1 MKADQLHDRL
11 LTLRFELQ
19 RTFGLQGL
27 LGALLIGAAAIV
39 TVSATSVE
47 SGSHDALVPAQT
59 SRAARTAGA
68 QHATHERSAVG
79 DAVALD
85 TLPALFPGFT
95 QSADDIAVIFAQA
108 HDSNLTLG
116 SAEYQVTTEA
126 GAPFTRYQVLL
137 PVKDQYSAIRRFLAA
152 VLNNVPNAA
161 LQAIHVERPAV
172 DGNILDA
179 RVRFELIYRA
189 AQP

>member
-1 MKADQLHDRL
+1 MKADQLQDML
-11 LTLRFELQ
+11 LTLRFEL
-19 RTFGLQGL
+19 RRAFGLPGL
-27 LGALLIGAAAIV
+27 LGALTIGAAAIV
-39 TVSATSVE
+39 CASTPSV
-47 SGSHDALVPAQT
+47 DAGTRDMHEMQDPA
-59 SRAARTAGA
+59 RVARTANAHYRAG
-68 QHATHERSAVG
+68 ERSAPA

-85 TLPALFPGFT
+85 TLPGLFPGFT
-95 QSADDIAVIFAQA
+95 QSASDIAVIFAQA
-108 HDSNLTLG
+108 RDSNLTLG

-137 PVKDQYSAIRRFLAA
+137 PVKDQYSAIRHFLAA

-179 RVRFELIYRA
+179 RVRFELIYRT